1 MTLMAKFKLL
11 SRRFAQDESGS
22 MVAEG
27 VMAFTLLIWWYMA
40 SFTFFDAL
48 RQKNI
53 NLKAAYTVADMV
65 SRETAAINQTYVKGL
80 NTVFDYLT
88 SSKQPTWLRVTSV
101 EWDEPTKSNLVVW
114 SCTSDAAKQKHDNAS
129 IAALKSRIPV
139 MPDGDTVIVMETFM
153 SFTPIFKIGN
163 GPANYGMLDPSW
175 FGTFITTRPRFASQ
189 VVLSGTC

>member
-11 SRRFAQDESGS
+11 SHRFAQDESGS

-65 SRETAAINQTYVKGL
+65 SRETASINQTYVKGL

-88 SSKQPTWLRVTSV
+88 SSRQPTWLRVTSV

-114 SCTSDAAKQKHDNAS
+114 SCTTDAAKPKHDNAS

-139 MPDGDTVIVMETFM
+139 MPDGDTVIVLESFM
-153 SFTPIFKIGN
+153 AFTPVFSIGN
-163 GPANYGMLDPSW
+163 GPANYGILDPRW
-175 FGTFITTRPRFASQ
+175 FGSFITTRPRFASQ

>member
-1 MTLMAKFKLL
+1 MTLMAKFKFV
-11 SRRFAQDESGS
+11 SCRFAKEEDGS

-65 SRETAAINQTYVKGL
+65 SRETMAINSTYIKGL

-88 SSKQPTWLRVTSV
+88 NSKQATWIRVSSV
-101 EWDEPTKSNLVVW
+101 EWDEPTKTNMVVW
-114 SCTSDAAKQKHDNAS
+114 SCTTDPTKPKQTDATMAT
-129 IAALKSRIPV
+129 LKSRIPV

-153 SFTPIFKIGN
+153 AFTPVFKIGN
-163 GPANYGMLDPSW
+163 GPANYGMLDPRW
-175 FGTFITTRPRFASQ
+175 FGTFITTRPRFASK